1 MRYVTVF
8 DLTQKPFQWW
18 FPAVGTAVIAM
29 GIVLILINRRWPS
42 QTRAKSTGWV
52 AIVFG
57 SLWTFAVFIGT
68 FTQYRRCLVAF
79 RTGHYQTAEGN
90 VENFRP
96 MPYEGH
102 TDECFIVQGT
112 TFCYSDYGIQPGF
125 NSSTSHGGPIRS
137 GLPVRVS
144 YYDGQILRLEI
155 GSDAVDSSTTSR

>member
-18 FPAVGTAVIAM
+18 FPAVGTAVIDM

-57 SLWTFAVFIGT
+57 SLW
-68 FTQYRRCLVAF
+68 
-79 RTGHYQTAEGN
+79 TGHYQTAEGN